1 MKHFYY
7 FFFKTTFNVQG
18 WAVNHVTG
26 IQELGKKNK
35 IKAELQKKTN
45 SWSGSARINSKC
57 FDYLNAVLYQWPSL
71 YNFFGAFICGDDRI
85 EKRTFWFPLCCNALP
100 PSFLLYCVTP
110 KHLFWWWVTLR
121 ERLCATEGQHLA
133 MLASEPKL
141 AWSKLALRLAF
152 TTVVLESPFDVDASM
167 ADSSSQLRGQ
177 KRLKLI
183 SHSCE
188 NNDVSKS
195 IVASGWLNRN
205 LFWVV

>member
-1 MKHFYY
+1 MMIECRVSEAFFF

-85 EKRTFWFPLCCNALP
+85 ERGHFDSLSAVMRFHRAFCSTV
-100 PSFLLYCVTP
+100 S
-110 KHLFWWWVTLR
+110 HLSTYSDD
-121 ERLCATEGQHLA
+121 E
-133 MLASEPKL
+133 
-141 AWSKLALRLAF
+141 
-152 TTVVLESPFDVDASM
+152 
-167 ADSSSQLRGQ
+167 
-177 KRLKLI
+177 
-183 SHSCE
+183 
-188 NNDVSKS
+188 
-195 IVASGWLNRN
+195 
-205 LFWVV
+205 